1 MIEEDDTNVE
11 YVRCTCLDRAR
22 IALRQTGQ
30 HHCAEQMKML
40 QHVIDEAAEDF
51 MLDSSKPVEIF
62 NWLLASVEELQ
73 GAIKPILDLENYDDD
88 SNGQYWYKQAMMD
101 I

>member
-30 HHCAEQMKML
+30 HHCAEQMGLL
-40 QHVIDEAAEDF
+40 QKEFDDAAEEFD
-51 MLDSSKPVEIF
+51 LDPSKPLEI
-62 NWLLASVEELQ
+62 
-73 GAIKPILDLENYDDD
+73 
-88 SNGQYWYKQAMMD
+88 MD
-101 I
+101 HVRVLSIIARVFMEYEGNEKKRSHPAG

>member
-30 HHCAEQMKML
+30 HHCAQQMEEL
-40 QHVIDEAAEDF
+40 QKRFDILPEAWVGYDP
-51 MLDSSKPVEIF
+51 SKPVECMDH
-62 NWLLASVEELQ
+62 LLSFEF
-73 GAIKPILDLENYDDD
+73 LDY
-88 SNGQYWYKQAMMD
+88 
-101 I
+101 